1 MREWGRHVLVNLVG
15 DGRVEVGREEEGEE
29 VLGRGHRRR
38 RRPGDEAGDA
48 MAPRGGREQGED
60 AVDVG
65 GVLALRL
72 GEEAAEGVDVG
83 VEGVV
88 GGADVGRRLG
98 VGGSELARE
107 AHAVL
112 VRVAAHGWVMEWILC
127 SALLLRG
134 VLEWI
139 EPAAKS

>member
-1 MREWGRHVLVNLVG
+1 MRERSRHVLVNLVSH
-15 DGRVEVGREEEGEE
+15 GRVEFRREEEGEE
-29 VLGRGHRRR
+29 VLERGHRRR
-38 RRPGDEAGDA
+38 RRPGDEPGDA
-48 MAPRGGREQGED
+48 MSARGGREQGVD
-60 AVDVG
+60 AVDLG
-65 GVLALRL
+65 GVLGLRL

-112 VRVAAHGWVMEWILC
+112 VLVAAHG
-127 SALLLRG
+127 
-134 VLEWI
+134 
-139 EPAAKS
+139 